1 MGKKTIT
8 TWQGACIVTGY
19 GVGGTVMTL
28 PGLAKDIGFFWA
40 AVILAAGYALS
51 LLIALY
57 LADATIKGRI
67 KTGENMQALKLFETF
82 LFRGKLK
89 TPLTLTYFVFLALI
103 AVSNLAAYV
112 AGGGQLFAALLPI
125 DSFAVNCIIFYFFAA
140 VVVMLG
146 LKGVAMSEQL
156 MVILMLAIMG
166 LLSALSLGRCGNPLP
181 MAVTGGGAALL
192 RYFGYIMLALAAFFA
207 VPQVVEGLDGDV
219 KEIKRALGLGFALN
233 SLMIIV
239 ITFFTLTV
247 APGELSE
254 MAIID
259 WTAGLPDWTAL
270 IGVIFIIV
278 ALLTSFWSISFG
290 FAQIV
295 QQQFKFPYMVCWAIA
310 TLPSLLF
317 TLFTSSSFRDM
328 LGLAGGLIGILNSL
342 LFIPMYLNSKK
353 DVPETIMGSFEAL
366 PWVIFITFINLLY
379 AIGCII

>member
-40 AVILAAGYALS
+40 MVILAAGYALS

-57 LADATIKGRI
+57 LADAALKARI

-82 LFRGKLK
+82 LFRGRYK
-89 TPLTLTYFVFLALI
+89 TPLTLVYFVFLALI

-112 AGGGQLFAALLPI
+112 AGGGQLFAALLPF
-125 DSFAVNCIIFYFFAA
+125 DSFALNCIIFYFFAA

-156 MVILMLAIMG
+156 MVILMLAIMA
-166 LLSALSLGRCGNPLP
+166 LLSVVSLGRCRNPLP
-181 MAVTGGGAALL
+181 MTLGGGTALL

-207 VPQVVEGLDGDV
+207 VPQVVEGLDGDSREV
-219 KEIKRALGLGFALN
+219 KKALSLGFGLN
-233 SLMIIV
+233 CLMIV
-239 ITFFTLTV
+239 IISYFTLRV
-247 APGELSE
+247 SPGDLGE

-259 WTAGLPDWTAL
+259 WTAGLPGWTAL
-270 IGVIFIIV
+270 VGVVFIIV
-278 ALLTSFWSISFG
+278 ALLTSFWSISYG

-295 QQQFKFPYMVCWAIA
+295 QQQFKLPYMLCWAIA

-317 TLFTSSSFRDM
+317 TLFTSSTFRDM
-328 LGLAGGLIGILNSL
+328 LGLAGGLIGVLNSL
-342 LFIPMYLNSKK
+342 LFIPMYLNAKK
-353 DVPETIMGSFEAL
+353 DVSETIMGPFEQVG
-366 PWVIFITFINLLY
+366 WVIFITFINLLY

>member
-40 AVILAAGYALS
+40 MLLLAVGYALS

-57 LADATIKGRI
+57 LADATLKGRV

-82 LFRGKLK
+82 LFCGRFKA
-89 TPLTLTYFVFLALI
+89 PLTLVYFVLLALI

-125 DSFAVNCIIFYFFAA
+125 DSFAVNCLIFYFFAA

-156 MVILMLAIMG
+156 MVLLMLGIMG
-166 LLSALSLGRCGNPLP
+166 LLGVLSVGRCVNPLP
-181 MAVTGGGAALL
+181 MALAGGAALL

-219 KEIKRALGLGFALN
+219 KEIKKALGLGFALN

-239 ITFFTLTV
+239 ISFFNH
-247 APGELSE
+247 
-254 MAIID
+254 
-259 WTAGLPDWTAL
+259 
-270 IGVIFIIV
+270 
-278 ALLTSFWSISFG
+278 SI
-290 FAQIV
+290 
-295 QQQFKFPYMVCWAIA
+295 IA
-310 TLPSLLF
+310 TH
-317 TLFTSSSFRDM
+317 
-328 LGLAGGLIGILNSL
+328 IL
-342 LFIPMYLNSKK
+342 
-353 DVPETIMGSFEAL
+353 
-366 PWVIFITFINLLY
+366 
-379 AIGCII
+379 

>member
-1 MGKKTIT
+1 MNKKTIT

-28 PGLAKDIGFFWA
+28 PGLAKDIGLFWA
-40 AVILAAGYALS
+40 MVILAAGYALS

-82 LFRGKLK
+82 LFRGRFK

-125 DSFAVNCIIFYFFAA
+125 DSFAANCIIFYFFAA

-156 MVILMLAIMG
+156 MVVLMLAIMG
-166 LLSALSLGRCGNPLP
+166 LLGTLSLGRCENTLP
-181 MAVTGGGAALL
+181 MAVTGGAALL

-219 KEIKRALGLGFALN
+219 KEVKKALSLGFALN

-239 ITFFTLTV
+239 ITYFTLRV

-259 WTAGLPDWTAL
+259 WTAGLPAWTAL
-270 IGVIFIIV
+270 VGVIFIIV

-295 QQQFKFPYMVCWAIA
+295 QQQFKFPYMICWAIA

-317 TLFTSSSFRDM
+317 TLFTSSGFRDM

-342 LFIPMYLNSKK
+342 LFIPMYLNSKR
-353 DVPETIMGSFEAL
+353 DVPETIMGRFEAL